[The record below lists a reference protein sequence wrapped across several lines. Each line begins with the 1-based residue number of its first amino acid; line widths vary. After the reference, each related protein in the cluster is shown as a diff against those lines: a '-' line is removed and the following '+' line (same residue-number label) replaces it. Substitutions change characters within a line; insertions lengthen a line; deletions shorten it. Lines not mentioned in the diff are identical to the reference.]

1 MFVLEQTESPAMP
14 IRAMIIEDDLLC
26 STMLCDLLEDHFPEI
41 VIVGIKETVKESLQF
56 LEDHKIDLLF
66 LDIELPDGN
75 GFDILAGTKNKD
87 FGVIIT
93 TSYLT
98 YATDL
103 QPENLVDFI
112 VKPVTLN
119 ALRSAIQ
126 RYIQHFYI
134 HLTI

>member
-1 MFVLEQTESPAMP
+1 MFVLEKKESPAMP
-14 IRAMIIEDDLLC
+14 IRAMIIEDDLLS

-41 VIVGIKETVKESLQF
+41 EIVGVTESVKDSLQF

-75 GFDILAGTKNKD
+75 GFDILCGTKNKR

-93 TSYLT
+93 TSYQT
-98 YATDL
+98 YAADP
-103 QPENLVDFI
+103 QPGNLVDFI

-119 ALRSAIQ
+119 TLRNAIQ
-126 RYIQHFYI
+126 KYIQQIYM
-134 HLTI
+134 HLTV